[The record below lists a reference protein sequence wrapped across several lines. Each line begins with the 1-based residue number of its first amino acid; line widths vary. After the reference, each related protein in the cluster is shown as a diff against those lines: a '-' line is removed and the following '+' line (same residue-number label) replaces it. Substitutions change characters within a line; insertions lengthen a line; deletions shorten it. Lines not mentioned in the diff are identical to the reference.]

1 MSLLIIWGVLALL
14 VGIAADRRGRNG
26 LGWALL
32 SLVFSPLLAILFL
45 LVMRNIAEEEERRR
59 VSDGQWLEQSVRFHF
74 LRLEEDLRVLAR
86 HDTRPRHGKAQD
98 ATDPLH
104 AARAGEV
111 TSLWRL
117 GAL

>member
-1 MSLLIIWGVLALL
+1 MSLLVIWGVLALL

-59 VSDGQWLEQSVRFHF
+59 Q
-74 LRLEEDLRVLAR
+74 EERR
-86 HDTRPRHGKAQD
+86 HIETI
-98 ATDPLH
+98 
-104 AARAGEV
+104 AAIRSSKE
-111 TSLWRL
+111 
-117 GAL
+117 

>member
-45 LVMRNIAEEEERRR
+45 LVMRNIAEEEERRL
-59 VSDGQWLEQSVRFHF
+59 Q
-74 LRLEEDLRVLAR
+74 EERR
-86 HDTRPRHGKAQD
+86 HIETI
-98 ATDPLH
+98 
-104 AARAGEV
+104 AAIRGNKE
-111 TSLWRL
+111 
-117 GAL
+117 

>member
-1 MSLLIIWGVLALL
+1 MSVLIIWCVLALL

-59 VSDGQWLEQSVRFHF
+59 I
-74 LRLEEDLRVLAR
+74 EERR
-86 HDTRPRHGKAQD
+86 HIETI
-98 ATDPLH
+98 
-104 AARAGEV
+104 AAIRGNKE
-111 TSLWRL
+111 
-117 GAL
+117 